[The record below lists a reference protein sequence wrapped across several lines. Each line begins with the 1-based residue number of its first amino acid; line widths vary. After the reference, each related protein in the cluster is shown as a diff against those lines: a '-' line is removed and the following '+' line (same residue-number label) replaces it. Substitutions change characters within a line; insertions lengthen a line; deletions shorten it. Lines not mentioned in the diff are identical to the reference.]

1 MTKSSSQ
8 FNLTLSPRTIRMG
21 LLYLAFELLALPS
34 ILSLVLSAMGV
45 ESAAVLNFIYFLVNF
60 LFCFRIFRDLL
71 AESLARLWTR
81 PKQLLLWAV
90 IGFAVNYAIS
100 LWLNR
105 LIFILSPEF
114 SNANDSAVISL
125 IDQSPVLMLLGTAL
139 LVPVAEEC
147 LFRGLIFTTL
157 RQKSR
162 LAAYL
167 ISAAAFCFVHVTGYL
182 TQLDTVG
189 LLISLLQYVPAGLC
203 LAWAYDR
210 SESLFAPM
218 LIHSTVNLMS
228 YLSVRLLYA

>member
-1 MTKSSSQ
+1 
-8 FNLTLSPRTIRMG
+8 MG

-81 PKQLLLWAV
+81 PKQVLLWAV

-162 LAAYL
+162 LAAHL
-167 ISAAAFCFVHVTGYL
+167 ISAAAFCCL
-182 TQLDTVG
+182 CEKDCCLDGSYCRQPDGVFFFHCRYHVG
-189 LLISLLQYVPAGLC
+189 LYSFFHTVLI
-203 LAWAYDR
+203 
-210 SESLFAPM
+210 F
-218 LIHSTVNLMS
+218 I
-228 YLSVRLLYA
+228 